1 VVVSVR
7 EEYQYGCEDVVYK
20 HLQIVFAL
28 LFDVYDKD
36 LLKVECPLDEV
47 VEFEQALDLSEG
59 PALPNAV

>member
-1 VVVSVR
+1 MIVSVR
-7 EEYQYGCEDVVYK
+7 EENEYSGEDVVYK

-36 LLKVECPLDEV
+36 LLKVEGPLDEV

-59 PALPNAV
+59 PALPDAV